1 MLFMIGTVILW
12 LIIGALLLRFTIG
25 SVIDVLKKG
34 SAAPITSWIGFLVVL
49 IIVAIFVWG

>member
-34 SAAPITSWIGFLVVL
+34 SDAPITSWIGFLVVL